1 MKVVTCIFF
10 DLLQYNSA
18 LNIIVSTHKSYVF
31 SRISP
36 ENRRVL
42 TIKAKN

>member
-10 DLLQYNSA
+10 IPASYTWA

-31 SRISP
+31 VGISP
-36 ENRRVL
+36 
-42 TIKAKN
+42 